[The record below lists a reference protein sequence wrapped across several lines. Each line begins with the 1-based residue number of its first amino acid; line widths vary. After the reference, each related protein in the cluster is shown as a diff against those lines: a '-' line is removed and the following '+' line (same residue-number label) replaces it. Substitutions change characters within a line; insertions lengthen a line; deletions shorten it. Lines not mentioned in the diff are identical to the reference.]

1 MKKSGVG
8 AFFNNLKIYNQGT
21 SVLELFVVFKNLIK
35 RRNSFQ
41 EILQTF

>member
-1 MKKSGVG
+1 MKKAGVG
-8 AFFNNLKIYNQGT
+8 PFLKNLKIYNQGT
-21 SVLELFVVFKNLIK
+21 SVLELFVVFKNIIK